1 MKKFVFLSLLLSFSW
16 GSFAQKEPQIQTDP
30 KKQNPMLVGKI
41 KRTHL
46 QTTDFNTWYQK
57 EYTEYKPDANTIL
70 QLKPLLKG
78 VRIVLVMATWCSD
91 SRREVPRFYQI
102 LDQAG
107 FKEKRMSVLCVDR
120 DKKAGKFESSS
131 LDIKLVPT
139 FIIYKKGREWGRII
153 ETPVESLE
161 KDLLKILSSSK

>member
-1 MKKFVFLSLLLSFSW
+1 MKKLFFLSLLLLFSW
-16 GSFAQKEPQIQTDP
+16 GSFAQKGPQIQTDP
-30 KKQNPMLVGKI
+30 KKQTPMLVGKI
-41 KRTHL
+41 KRSHL
-46 QTTDFNTWYQK
+46 QSADFNAWYQK
-57 EYTEYKPDANTIL
+57 EYSEYKPDANIVS

-102 LDQAG
+102 LDQTR
-107 FKEKRMSVLCVDR
+107 FKEKHMKILCVDR
-120 DKKAGKFESSS
+120 DKKAGKFESSD

-139 FIIYKKGREWGRII
+139 FIIYRQGKELGRII

-161 KDLLKILSSSK
+161 KDLLKILSSK

>member
-1 MKKFVFLSLLLSFSW
+1 MKKLLFLSLLLLFSLR
-16 GSFAQKEPQIQTDP
+16 GFAQKEPLIQTDP

-41 KRTHL
+41 KRIHL
-46 QTTDFNTWYQK
+46 QSADFNTWYQK
-57 EYTEYKPDANTIL
+57 EYTEYKPDANIVS

-78 VRIVLVMATWCSD
+78 VRIVMVMATWCSD

-102 LDQAG
+102 LDQTR
-107 FKEKRMSVLCVDR
+107 FKEKHMKVLCVDR
-120 DKKAGKFESSS
+120 DKKAGDFESSS

-139 FIIYKKGREWGRII
+139 IIIYKQGKELGRII

-161 KDLLKILSSSK
+161 KDLLKILSSK